1 MAKDLGSVID
11 AIDRAEGI
19 NQGLD
24 ALVSL
29 LFSAREADM
38 PSGKAIGELLYSI
51 QQDMGNR
58 LAEARAGLRNS
69 K

>member
-1 MAKDLGSVID
+1 MAKDIGAAMD
-11 AIDRAEGI
+11 ALDRAEGI

-29 LFSAREADM
+29 LFCANEADV
-38 PSGKAIGELLYSI
+38 PSGRKLGELLYSI
-51 QQDMGNR
+51 QQDMEKR
-58 LAEARAGLRNS
+58 LAEAQAGLRNS